1 MLPYA
6 GNTRK
11 DIGLCWEP
19 SGVWNES
26 SSSWIPCSVA
36 RRMLRQ
42 LQSCIE
48 FLDRS
53 FCLCSALGSLCF
65 HVWAIQSAE
74 LHNELLLLAG
84 IRAIKIVHTW
94 FSKTLLQVNE
104 YERGCRKTF
113 LPVCQSAPR
122 LLLVERLLGR
132 FLVRNWVFNLMI
144 ECSTAVPAREHSS
157 SPEFMVHS
165 PKGAEFAEM
174 KGGKTDT
181 ESSVSC
187 TCLVYFF
194 ALLTIN
200 CFPNLC

>member
-19 SGVWNES
+19 AGVWNES
-26 SSSWIPCSVA
+26 SSSWILCSVA

-84 IRAIKIVHTW
+84 VRAIKIVHTW
-94 FSKTLLQVNE
+94 FSKTLLQINE

-122 LLLVERLLGR
+122 RVLVERLLGR

-144 ECSTAVPAREHSS
+144 ECSTAVPAQDSS
-157 SPEFMVHS
+157 SPELMVHS
-165 PKGAEFAEM
+165 PRGLNLLRWREVKPI
-174 KGGKTDT
+174 

>member
-26 SSSWIPCSVA
+26 SSWILCSVA

-94 FSKTLLQVNE
+94 FPKTLLQINE

-113 LPVCQSAPR
+113 LPVCPSAPR
-122 LLLVERLLGR
+122 LVLVERLLGR
-132 FLVRNWVFNLMI
+132 FLVRTWVFNLMI
-144 ECSTAVPAREHSS
+144 ECSTAVQAWATARAQSS
-157 SPEFMVHS
+157 WYT
-165 PKGAEFAEM
+165 AQ
-174 KGGKTDT
+174 GGCICWD
-181 ESSVSC
+181 EGR
-187 TCLVYFF
+187 
-194 ALLTIN
+194 
-200 CFPNLC
+200 

>member
-11 DIGLCWEP
+11 DICLCWEP
-19 SGVWNES
+19 AGVWNES
-26 SSSWIPCSVA
+26 SSSWILCSVA

-65 HVWAIQSAE
+65 SRVSNPKCWATQRAAPSCWHPSNKNSSYLVSQKVIANKWVWK
-74 LHNELLLLAG
+74 
-84 IRAIKIVHTW
+84 R
-94 FSKTLLQVNE
+94 LQKK
-104 YERGCRKTF
+104 KTF

-122 LLLVERLLGR
+122 LVLVERLLGR

-144 ECSTAVPAREHSS
+144 ECSTAVPAR
-157 SPEFMVHS
+157 
-165 PKGAEFAEM
+165 
-174 KGGKTDT
+174 DT
-181 ESSVSC
+181 ARAQSWWYTAQRGCICWNEGR
-187 TCLVYFF
+187 
-194 ALLTIN
+194 
-200 CFPNLC
+200 